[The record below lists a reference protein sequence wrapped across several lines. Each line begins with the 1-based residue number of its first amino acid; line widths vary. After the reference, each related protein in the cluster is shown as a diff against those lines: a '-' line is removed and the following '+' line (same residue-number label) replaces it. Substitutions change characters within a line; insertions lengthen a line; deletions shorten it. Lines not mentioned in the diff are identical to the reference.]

1 METAV
6 SKGMQM
12 FRNSQLIALSLSL
25 SLSLCRVCSNSVALF
40 SLVRTRRA
48 DTKYSLRN
56 IFFPHCKYMDGFHL
70 GSVRV
75 SALGSLP
82 PLPLPLLSLSLSL
95 FSISAI
101 NSKFPWQT
109 FKQSNSTRQPP
120 TIRAFSIRVNFFC
133 CLAAKQAVLSLLAIR
148 QREKGPNSEGWPS
161 PVPQH

>member
-1 METAV
+1 M
-6 SKGMQM
+6 GDG
-12 FRNSQLIALSLSL
+12 NSCVKRHADVQEQPVDCSLSL

-40 SLVRTRRA
+40 SLVRTRQA

-56 IFFPHCKYMDGFHL
+56 IFFPYCKYMDGFHL

-82 PLPLPLLSLSLSL
+82 PPPFL
-95 FSISAI
+95 FSRFRSRSFQFPQ
-101 NSKFPWQT
+101 SKFPWQT